1 MKKLLFTF
9 LSLSSIAFAQEKGKA
24 RMMIYP
30 GCEKFEKKG
39 VKKLADCFSKDFNK
53 QLLLEVEQVLKN
65 NGLTINEINVNA
77 KVKFQISKEGEFQ
90 DLEIIG
96 TDSEK
101 LLIEEAFVNYVV
113 KLKKDNKKIIPAVTE
128 KGEAARL
135 NFDIPFKIIN

>member
-1 MKKLLFTF
+1 MKLLFTF
-9 LSLSSIAFAQEKGKA
+9 LLFSSIVFAQEKGKA

-77 KVKFQISKEGEFQ
+77 KVKFQINKEGEFQ
-90 DLEIIG
+90 DLEVIG
-96 TDSEK
+96 NDSEK

-113 KLKKDNKKIIPAVTE
+113 KLKKDNKKIIPKKKK

-135 NFDIPFKIIN
+135 IFDIPFKIIN